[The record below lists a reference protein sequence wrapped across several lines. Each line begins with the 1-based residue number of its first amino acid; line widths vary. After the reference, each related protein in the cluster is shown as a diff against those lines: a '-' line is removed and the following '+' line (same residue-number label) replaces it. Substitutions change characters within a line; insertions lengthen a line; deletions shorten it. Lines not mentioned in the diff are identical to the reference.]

1 MRDDNRFGIM
11 ETIRDFGWSNFDG
24 IMEVKIMIRVD
35 LRENGQREIGDN
47 WSTADKERRKL
58 EE

>member
-1 MRDDNRFGIM
+1 M

-24 IMEVKIMIRVD
+24 IMEVKIMTRVD